1 MADAADGG
9 PAALVDTAHR
19 AIRAGIDA
27 AHPEAV
33 LREVITV
40 DEHRLTIE
48 DQTYDLDS
56 YEEILV
62 LGGGNAA
69 GTVASHLAGRLGGH
83 LTGGIVVTDDPA
95 PADPIETVVGT
106 HPVPSDANVEGA
118 RRVLERAREAGAET
132 LALVAIT
139 GGGSALLSVPA
150 DGVPLADLQTLT
162 EGLLQSG
169 APIDRINGVRKHV
182 SVLKGGQLAR
192 ALAPA
197 TTVGLVFSDVTSGD
211 PSVVASGPLSPDPT
225 TYADAIATLSEYGV
239 DAPASVSRH
248 LQRGVG
254 GDVPETPGADDP
266 AFEHASIHVVAD
278 NFTALAAARD
288 VCREAGFETLVLS
301 SSVRG
306 EAREAA
312 KTHVAIAEEIRRSGN
327 PATAPAAILSGG
339 ETTVTVAGD
348 GSGGPNQEFALSAAI
363 EFASADGDETVLA
376 AVDTDGIDGPTDAAG
391 AVVDSDTVDDVQR
404 ARSLLAANDVH
415 DYLGERGA
423 LVRTGQTGTN
433 VNDLRVLL
441 VPA

>member
-1 MADAADGG
+1 MIDSADRNSPTTA
-9 PAALVDTAHR
+9 DTALE
-19 AIRAGIDA
+19 AVRAGIGA
-27 AHPEAV
+27 AHPERV
-33 LREVITV
+33 LRETVTV
-40 DEHRLTIE
+40 DGDRLRI
-48 DQTYDLDS
+48 DDRTYDLTAYDDV
-56 YEEILV
+56 IV

-69 GTVASHLAGRLGGH
+69 GTVASHLADRLDGY
-83 LTGGIVVTDDPA
+83 LTDGVVVTDDPA
-95 PADPIETVVGT
+95 PADPIEIVVGT

-132 LALVAIT
+132 LALVAVT
-139 GGGSALLSVPA
+139 GGGSALLSAPA
-150 DGVPLADLQTLT
+150 DDVPLADLQTLT
-162 EGLLQSG
+162 EELLQSG
-169 APIDRINGVRKHV
+169 APIDRINSVRKHV

-197 TTVGLVFSDVTSGD
+197 TTVGLDFSDVTSGD
-211 PSVVASGPLSPDPT
+211 PSVVGSGPLSPDQT
-225 TYADAIATLSEYGV
+225 TYADALATLPEYGV

-248 LQRGVG
+248 LQRGVE
-254 GDVPETPGADDP
+254 GDIPETPGADDP
-266 AFEHASIHVVAD
+266 AFEHTSIHVVAD

-288 VCREAGFETLVLS
+288 VCREAGFETIVLS

-312 KTHVAIAEEIRRSGN
+312 KTHVAIAEEVRRSGN

-363 EFASADGDETVLA
+363 ELASADGAEAVLA

-391 AVVDSDTVDDVQR
+391 AVVDANTVGDVQR

-415 DYLGERGA
+415 DYLDERGA